1 MQMKNLLSFILFLL
15 ILTSCTED
23 VSRNVNT
30 DITKEA
36 DQFFRF
42 SKALGE
48 SGYLGNISFGDF
60 FRITA
65 EELPGCPLITRN
77 TSTRTIVLDYSLPQ
91 ACEHLNSIPRTGKII
106 LDFSLSNTTEASW
119 TLTYE
124 DYTFGGTRIE
134 GTRYFMNT
142 SFNENQ
148 ETIENLKITLEPNLG
163 FIINSTLF
171 YSVARLSA
179 RPFAL
184 SARGRVEGTNPAG
197 RNFTSS
203 ITGAK
208 EQLFSCY
215 RLGWELPQSGT
226 ESWIVSR
233 GNSSSLEYMVKFE
246 TGEGCNP
253 TVISSL
259 PDGRSL
265 QLNP

>member
-1 MQMKNLLSFILFLL
+1 MKNLLLLFLCSL
-15 ILTSCTED
+15 ILSSCTED
-23 VSRNVNT
+23 VSRNINT
-30 DITKEA
+30 DLTQEA

-42 SKALGE
+42 SSALGE
-48 SGYLGNISFGDF
+48 TGYLGNISYGDY
-60 FRITA
+60 FRISGD
-65 EELPGCPLITRN
+65 EIPGCPLITRN
-77 TSTRTIVLDYSLPQ
+77 TATRTIILDYSNPQ
-91 ACEHLNSIPRTGKII
+91 ACEHLNSIPREGKII
-106 LDFSLSNTTEASW
+106 LDFGLSNTAEASW
-119 TLTYE
+119 TMKYE
-124 DYTFGGTRIE
+124 DYSFGSIKIE
-134 GTRYFMNT
+134 GVRVFRNI

-148 ETIENLKITLEPNLG
+148 ESVENLKITLDPNLG
-163 FIINSTLF
+163 FVVNGTLS

-184 SARGRVEGTNPAG
+184 STRGRVEGTNPAG
-197 RNFTSS
+197 RNFFAA

-246 TGEGCNP
+246 TGDGCNP
-253 TVISSL
+253 TVISTL
-259 PDGRSL
+259 PDGRTI